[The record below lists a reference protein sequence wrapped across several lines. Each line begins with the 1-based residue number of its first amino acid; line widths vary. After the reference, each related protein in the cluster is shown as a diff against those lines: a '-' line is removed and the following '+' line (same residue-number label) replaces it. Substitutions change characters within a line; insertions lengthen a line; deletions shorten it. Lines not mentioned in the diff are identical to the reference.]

1 MSKAKITKEQYHLC
15 GITHALSAVGNN
27 IPFHFER
34 LSRQLSKEQK
44 ESSNYKDLKHN
55 ITVLEKFVK
64 KLENHYPLPNNPKG
78 LLWDIDLKESNEL
91 HDKYGNP

>member
-1 MSKAKITKEQYHLC
+1 MSKTKITKEQYHLC

-44 ESSNYKDLKHN
+44 ESSDYKDLKHN
-55 ITVLEKFVK
+55 ITGLEKFVK
-64 KLENHYPLPNNPKG
+64 KLENLYPLPNNKKG
-78 LLWDIDLKESNEL
+78 LLSNLDLKELNEL
-91 HDKYGNP
+91 QNKYGNP

>member
-1 MSKAKITKEQYHLC
+1 MKKTKITKEQYHLC

-44 ESSNYKDLKHN
+44 ELPDYKGLKRD
-55 ITVLEKFVK
+55 IVVLEDFVN
-64 KLENHYPLPNNPKG
+64 KLENHYPLPNNSKG
-78 LLWDIDLKESNEL
+78 LLSYLGLKEMNEL
-91 HDKYGNP
+91 QDKYGNP